1 MNKIL
6 NLINYSMKRNLKW
19 ETLLTVIISIM
30 IISIAFVVIM
40 KLVEYDN
47 SISFEY
53 NKSNYISIL
62 EQNSS
67 NLIKNINTNSLNEG
81 DIIYLYKTWSNVL
94 AFTWINNQD
103 YKYINYLW
111 EHINTWSYNWVVYS
125 RFYFLEKKSIEWQII
140 KCSIKELIKN

>member
-1 MNKIL
+1 
-6 NLINYSMKRNLKW
+6 MKRNLKG

-81 DIIYLYKTWSNVL
+81 DIIYLYKTGSNVL
-94 AFTWINNQD
+94 AFTGINNQD
-103 YKYINYLW
+103 YKYINYLG
-111 EHINTWSYNWVVYS
+111 EHINTGSYNGVVYS
-125 RFYFLEKKSIEWQII
+125 RFYFLEKKSIEGQII